1 MVRNRLGR
9 TQLGD
14 TGSFFTAAS
23 VAALALWASGSPS
36 IVYPVY
42 TSDWNLTASLV
53 TIVFAAYPIS
63 LVVTLL
69 VFGSL
74 SDYIGRRATLLIG
87 VGLIAGGILL
97 FAVAPDVVWLLLGRV
112 LQGAGVGFAMGA
124 ASAAMVEYNRG
135 GNPGRASSV
144 NTAATALGL
153 ALATI
158 VGGAL
163 VEYAPFPLHLSY
175 WVLFGIAGI
184 VFGAVWLMPRGVVEG
199 GSGPGPGP
207 ASPGAD
213 APAVARRWRPQRV
226 AVPRGLRVVFTV
238 SALAISAGYAMGA
251 LLLSL
256 GSQIAKDLIK
266 TDNALVAG
274 VALSI
279 SAIVIGVVAI
289 LARSLAPRTSITVGG
304 FSIALGLGLL
314 ELSAALES
322 LPVFIAAS
330 VVAGAGYGWLFLGG
344 LGLISRHAPAQHRAS
359 TLSAVYL
366 VAYLAQ
372 GVIAVLIGQSA
383 TAFGLEPALDLWA
396 PAIAAIGL
404 AASASAI
411 ASSVG
416 VRRRQ
421 AEAG

>member
-1 MVRNRLGR
+1 MLSTRFGHAH
-9 TQLGD
+9 LGD
-14 TGSFFTAAS
+14 RGSFFAAAS

-42 TSDWNLTASLV
+42 TSDWGLTASLV
-53 TIVFAAYPIS
+53 TIVFAVYPIS
-63 LVVTLL
+63 LVVTLV

-87 VGLIAGGILL
+87 VALLAAGVLL
-97 FAVAPDVVWLLLGRV
+97 FAVAPNVVWLMLGRV

-124 ASAAMVEYNRG
+124 ASAAMVEYNTG
-135 GNPGRASSV
+135 SPGRASSV

-158 VGGAL
+158 VGGGL

-175 WVLFGIAGI
+175 WALFGIAAA
-184 VFGAVWLMPRGVVEG
+184 VFVAVWWMPRGLTG
-199 GSGPGPGP
+199 ARPGD
-207 ASPGAD
+207 D
-213 APAVARRWRPQRV
+213 APATRWRPQRV
-226 AVPRGLRVVFTV
+226 AVPRGLRVVFAV

-256 GSQIAKDLIK
+256 GSQIAQDLIK

-289 LARSLAPRTSITVGG
+289 LARSLAPRTSIAVGG
-304 FSIALGLGLL
+304 FSIAAGLGLL
-314 ELSAALES
+314 VLSAALES
-322 LPVFIAAS
+322 LPVFVAAS

-344 LGLISRHAPAQHRAS
+344 LGLISRHAPVHHRAS

-383 TAFGLEPALDLWA
+383 TALGLEPALDIWA
-396 PAIAAIGL
+396 PVIAAIGL
-404 AASASAI
+404 VASGAAI
-411 ASSVG
+411 ATSIG
-416 VRRRQ
+416 LRRRQ